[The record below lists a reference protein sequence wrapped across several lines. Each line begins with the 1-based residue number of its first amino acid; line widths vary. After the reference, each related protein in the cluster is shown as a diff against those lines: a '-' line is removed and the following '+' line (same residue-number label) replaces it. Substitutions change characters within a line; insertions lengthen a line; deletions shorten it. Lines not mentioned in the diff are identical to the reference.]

1 MSWAQ
6 KIHSERLGC
15 VRVPCSWFVSE
26 LKEYT
31 RVPAQVHGWAFLSAP
46 GPSGAFLCCQG
57 LLSWK
62 SWTILNPRQ
71 TVSHQKCCH
80 NFYLERN
87 QVLSQNCC
95 LTKNRLI
102 GEPKHPAQIRVWSF
116 LQGSSS
122 LELGFGFA
130 LPADGYSC
138 EHSLCP
144 PTRHSEQQEW
154 PSQADPRPGHTD
166 FGVLHRAR
174 YFGSEMN
181 PWALWL
187 WTISPA
193 QSDVG
198 FQQTLQRLSEALAAN
213 SWYYCWVLQ
222 SHIVLYLF
230 TGSKIWGYQV

>member
-26 LKEYT
+26 LKECT

-144 PTRHSEQQEW
+144 PTRHSEEQEW
-154 PSQADPRPGHTD
+154 TSQADPRPGHTD

-174 YFGSEMN
+174 YFGSRDE
-181 PWALWL
+181 P
-187 WTISPA
+187 
-193 QSDVG
+193 
-198 FQQTLQRLSEALAAN
+198 LSIVAVNHFSCSEWCRVSAN
-213 SWYYCWVLQ
+213 STKTLR
-222 SHIVLYLF
+222 
-230 TGSKIWGYQV
+230 GSCCQLLILLLGSTKPHCSTPIYWK